1 MSTAVKKTTTKP
13 AKSSKSSTKPTT
25 KKAATKAPVPETPTP
40 APVSNPLP
48 QASASNE
55 VVASEPVVTI
65 ESSMNE
71 LLTDFSSSIQS
82 LTLALNK
89 LKNDFRT
96 LEKHVLKEA
105 RSMDKVNAKRN
116 KNKGSRAPSGFVKP
130 TKISKDLA
138 KFLGKS
144 EDTLMSRTD
153 VTKLI
158 TAYVKEHKLQDSENG
173 RRIKP
178 DAKLKSLLNVKANDE
193 VTYFNLQSYMKTH
206 FIKA

>member
-1 MSTAVKKTTTKP
+1 MSAAVKKTSTKTS
-13 AKSSKSSTKPTT
+13 KSSKSSS

-158 TAYVKEHKLQDSENG
+158 TAYVKEHQLQDSENG

-193 VTYFNLQSYMKTH
+193 VTYFNLQSYMKSH

>member
-1 MSTAVKKTTTKP
+1 MSAAVKKTSTKTS
-13 AKSSKSSTKPTT
+13 KSSKSSS

-48 QASASNE
+48 KASASNE

-158 TAYVKEHKLQDSENG
+158 TSYVKEHQLQDSENG

-178 DAKLKSLLNVKANDE
+178 DAKLKSLLTVTANDE
-193 VTYFNLQSYMKTH
+193 VTYFNLQSYMKSH

>member
-1 MSTAVKKTTTKP
+1 MSAAVKKTSTKP

-48 QASASNE
+48 QATASNE

-193 VTYFNLQSYMKTH
+193 VTYFNLQSYMKSH

>member
-1 MSTAVKKTTTKP
+1 MSAAVKKT
-13 AKSSKSSTKPTT
+13 STKPPSRQVIFQEGCYQGTC
-25 KKAATKAPVPETPTP
+25 AETPTP

-105 RSMDKVNAKRN
+105 RSMDKVNKAQQEQ
-116 KNKGSRAPSGFVKP
+116 GFAC
-130 TKISKDLA
+130 SKW
-138 KFLGKS
+138 F
-144 EDTLMSRTD
+144 R
-153 VTKLI
+153 
-158 TAYVKEHKLQDSENG
+158 
-173 RRIKP
+173 
-178 DAKLKSLLNVKANDE
+178 KANQD
-193 VTYFNLQSYMKTH
+193 LQG
-206 FIKA
+206 FG

>member
-1 MSTAVKKTTTKP
+1 MSAAVKKTSTKTS
-13 AKSSKSSTKPTT
+13 KSSKSSS
-25 KKAATKAPVPETPTP
+25 KKAATKPAVPETPTP

-193 VTYFNLQSYMKTH
+193 VTYFNLQSYMKSH

>member
-1 MSTAVKKTTTKP
+1 MSAAAKKTSTKP

-25 KKAATKAPVPETPTP
+25 KKAATKPAVPETPTP

-158 TAYVKEHKLQDSENG
+158 TAYVKEHKLQDAENG